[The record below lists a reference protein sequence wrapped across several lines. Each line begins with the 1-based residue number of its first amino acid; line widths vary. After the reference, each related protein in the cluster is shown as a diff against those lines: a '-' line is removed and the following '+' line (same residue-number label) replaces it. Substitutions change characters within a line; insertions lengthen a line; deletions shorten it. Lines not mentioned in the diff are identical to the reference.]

1 LSSVEGTGNC
11 SAHDRAAP
19 SGLCTCVER
28 RHRGQKRDYRA
39 PSRYTDQQNTKQF
52 QHSMKP
58 TSATQSRVSGKTRG
72 VDGETR
78 ELIGMQ
84 LSSARLNTA
93 QPVRKSDGLQLL
105 REVTWKKITFEPT
118 SLLRTASGSYLLRP
132 ETLLLTLFRKL
143 QVTPSK
149 SHAKLR
155 RVIPTLA

>member
-1 LSSVEGTGNC
+1 
-11 SAHDRAAP
+11 
-19 SGLCTCVER
+19 
-28 RHRGQKRDYRA
+28 
-39 PSRYTDQQNTKQF
+39 
-52 QHSMKP
+52 MKP

-155 RVIPTLA
+155 RVIPTLV